1 MGYCSDVKKN
11 EIKRITDNGG
21 AGNILIVATQ
31 TEKDK
36 HHLFS
41 HSSVLHLNLQI
52 CVSHL
57 QYPKRSEN

>member
-1 MGYCSDVKKN
+1 MEYCSDVQKN
-11 EIKRITDNGG
+11 EINTFTDNGG

-31 TEKDK
+31 TEKNK

>member
-11 EIKRITDNGG
+11 EIKRFTDNGG

-57 QYPKRSEN
+57 QYPKRSGN